1 MKAIKICAVVLVLA
15 CPLLADSISAYAVQG
30 GRVYLGDPNLVLHPT
45 FDSYLELG
53 STIPSG
59 FEGQIAFT
67 LSVLGQNY
75 VKEYDL
81 TFPALLIEFTFKIPT
96 GITGPTPAN
105 LTVNFA
111 GFPEHDYRFQLTAV
125 PEPSAFV
132 LFGTGLALVYATASA
147 IGKRKKKHC

>member
-30 GRVYLGDPNLVLHPT
+30 GRAYLGDPNLVLHPT

-81 TFPALLIEFTFKIPT
+81 TLHALVIEVTFTILHAHT
-96 GITGPTPAN
+96 CLTPAY
-105 LTVNFA
+105 V
-111 GFPEHDYRFQLTAV
+111 
-125 PEPSAFV
+125 
-132 LFGTGLALVYATASA
+132 
-147 IGKRKKKHC
+147 